1 MRKGPKIFVWGWICA
16 AFVVG
21 SVSAQTSTGQVQK
34 VPQRSEIPDKYKWRL
49 QDIYPTDS
57 LWEYD
62 FSRVEKLMP
71 QMDRFK
77 GHLSE
82 SGQVLLNCL
91 VMQDS
96 IWNIMDRVYV
106 YSFLKLDEDNRAAKY
121 QELSDRA
128 AKLNTRLKQA
138 TSFISPEILTIP
150 DIKLS
155 DWMGKDKRLTMYRH
169 YVDDILR
176 QKAHTLSV
184 AEEDLLAQ
192 TADMARVP
200 GSVFTMID
208 DADIKYPSVK
218 DEQGNEVELTKERYS
233 KFLESTDRRLRKDA
247 ADAYN
252 HAYLAYLN
260 ALGADLAGS
269 ITKDIFYARARKYG
283 SSLEAALYGD
293 NIPTQVF
300 DNLVTTVD
308 QNLAPIHRYVSLR
321 KKVMKLEELHK
332 YDLWVPLVPQAKME
346 IPYDSAVTLVLNAV
360 KPLGEKYQRDLRAG
374 FNSGWVDVYETE
386 GKGSGAYSWGSYS
399 THPYMLL
406 NYNNTLE
413 WAFTV
418 AHEMGHNMHGLY
430 SRTKQPYIYGSSRT
444 FVSEV
449 ASTMNEALLMDYL
462 LKNAK
467 DKEQKLY
474 LLNYYIE
481 MIMGTFYG
489 QVMFNEFEKAAHE
502 KAEAGEALSASSMR
516 KIYRD
521 IFQKYEGPDL
531 VLDSLDD
538 LSGLRISHF
547 YTEPSFYVFQ
557 YATSFAA
564 SSALSRKV
572 LAGEKDA
579 ASRYIELLESGDSD
593 YPIELLKKAGV
604 DMTSPEP
611 INKTI
616 ELCNQLLDQ
625 FEKLLLQ

>member
-1 MRKGPKIFVWGWICA
+1 MRKASKIFWWSWIFVIL
-16 AFVVG
+16 FVVP
-21 SVSAQTSTGQVQK
+21 VFAQSQVRK
-34 VPQRSEIPDKYKWRL
+34 IPQRSEIPEKYKWRL

-62 FSRVEKLMP
+62 FSRVEKLIP
-71 QMDRFK
+71 EMDRFK
-77 GHLSE
+77 GHLIE
-82 SGQVLLNCL
+82 SGEVLLNCL

-96 IWNIMDRVYV
+96 IWNVMDRVYV
-106 YSFLKLDEDNRAAKY
+106 YSFLKLDEDTRISKY

-128 AKLNTRLKQA
+128 AKLNTHVRQA
-138 TSFISPEILTIP
+138 TSFIDPEILAIP
-150 DIKLS
+150 ENEIN
-155 DWMGKDKRLTMYRH
+155 DWMGKEKGLFLYQH
-169 YVDDILR
+169 YVENVR
-176 QKAHTLSV
+176 REKAHTLSV
-184 AEEDLLAQ
+184 SEEELLAQ
-192 TADMARVP
+192 TGDIARIP
-200 GSVFTMID
+200 GTVFSMID

-218 DEQGNEVELTKERYS
+218 DEQGKEVELTKERYT
-233 KFLESTDRRLRKDA
+233 KFLESTDRRLRKDVM
-247 ADAYN
+247 DAYN
-252 HAYLAYLN
+252 QAYLAYLN
-260 ALGADLAGS
+260 TLGANLAGS
-269 ITKDIFYARARKYG
+269 ITKDIFYARARKYN
-283 SSLEAALYGD
+283 SSLEAALYRD
-293 NIPTQVF
+293 NIPVGVF
-300 DNLVTTVD
+300 DNLVKTVD

-321 KKVMKLEELHK
+321 KKAMKLEELHK

-360 KPLGEKYQRDLRAG
+360 KPLGKKYQSDLKQG

-386 GKGSGAYSWGSYS
+386 GKGSGAYSWGAYS

-430 SRTKQPYIYGSSRT
+430 SNLKQPYIYADART

-449 ASTMNEALLMDYL
+449 ASTMNEELLIDYL

-467 DKEQKLY
+467 DKAQKLY

-489 QVMFNEFEKAAHE
+489 QVMYNEFEKVTHE
-502 KAEAGEALSASSMR
+502 QAEAGEALSASSMR
-516 KIYRD
+516 KIYRE
-521 IFQKYEGPDL
+521 IYQRFEGPDV

-538 LSGLRISHF
+538 LSGLRIPHF
-547 YTEPSFYVFQ
+547 YTNFYVFQ

-564 SSALSRKV
+564 STALARKII
-572 LAGEKDA
+572 AGDKEA
-579 ASRYIELLESGDSD
+579 ASRYIELLESGNSD

-616 ELCNQLLDQ
+616 ELFNQLLDQ
-625 FEKLLLQ
+625 FEKLLLE